1 MLRIERD
8 SELDGLDCRV
18 CHCRVLPGERVLVAY
33 RKGQPSLIHANVC
46 SPSEWRAPAPLIDP
60 SRSLPA

>member
-1 MLRIERD
+1 MLLIEPG

-18 CHCRVLPGERVLVAY
+18 CHCGVQPGERVLVAY
-33 RKGQPSLIHANVC
+33 RNGRPSLIHANLC
-46 SPSEWRAPAPLIDP
+46 SPSGWREPVAPIGP